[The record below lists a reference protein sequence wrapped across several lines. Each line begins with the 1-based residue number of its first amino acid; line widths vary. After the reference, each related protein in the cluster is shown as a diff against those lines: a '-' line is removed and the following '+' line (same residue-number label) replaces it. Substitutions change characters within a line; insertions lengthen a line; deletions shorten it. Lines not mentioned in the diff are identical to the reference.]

1 MRCGIDYLKSVS
13 STSGHTPS
21 LTELYLPLIDDYDCC
36 CRSALIL
43 YRQILDGIEKNGYN
57 NFTQRAYVPKWKKFL
72 SLPRAVM
79 AAKKSSSH
87 SQASQPSPF
96 KMS

>member
-1 MRCGIDYLKSVS
+1 MVVRCLDLRLSMQSEY
-13 STSGHTPS
+13 
-21 LTELYLPLIDDYDCC
+21 YRFC

-57 NFTQRAYVPKWKKFL
+57 NFTQRAYVPKWRKFL
-72 SLPRAVM
+72 SLPRALM
-79 AAKKSSSH
+79 AARKPTNH
-87 SQASQPSPF
+87 SQGSQQSPL

>member
-1 MRCGIDYLKSVS
+1 MIG
-13 STSGHTPS
+13 
-21 LTELYLPLIDDYDCC
+21 

-72 SLPRAVM
+72 SLPQAFM
-79 AAKKSSSH
+79 AAKAPMTYAPLSKAADKPAGKSELL
-87 SQASQPSPF
+87 
-96 KMS
+96 